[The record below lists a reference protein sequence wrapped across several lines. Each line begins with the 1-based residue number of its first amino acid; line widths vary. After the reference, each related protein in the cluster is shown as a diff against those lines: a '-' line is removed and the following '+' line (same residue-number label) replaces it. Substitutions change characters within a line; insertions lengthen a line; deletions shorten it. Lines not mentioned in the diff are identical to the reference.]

1 MEKQEKQYHIKK
13 NDNVMVTTGK
23 DKGKTGKV
31 LRINR
36 KTDRI
41 IVEKVNLIKR
51 HVKPSQKTK
60 GGIMERENPIH
71 VSNVMIYCDK
81 CSKPVRVGT
90 RMLEDKKKV
99 RYCKKC
105 DEVLDK

>member
-1 MEKQEKQYHIKK
+1 MKIRKDDEVRILS
-13 NDNVMVTTGK
+13 GK

-41 IVEKVNLIKR
+41 VVEKVNMIKR

-60 GGIMERENPIH
+60 GGIMERENPIA

-81 CSKPVRVGT
+81 CSKPVRVGKKL
-90 RMLEDKKKV
+90 LEDGKKV
-99 RYCKKC
+99 RYCRKC
-105 DEVLDK
+105 EEVIDK

>member
-1 MEKQEKQYHIKK
+1 MEKSYHVKK
-13 NDNVMVTTGK
+13 NDTVMVVAGK

-41 IVEKVNLIKR
+41 IVEKVNMIKR
-51 HVKPSQKTK
+51 HMRASQKTK

-81 CSKPVRVGT
+81 CGKPVKTGT
-90 RMLEDKKKV
+90 RVLENGKKS
-99 RYCKKC
+99 RYCKRC
-105 DEVLDK
+105 DEALDR

>member
-1 MEKQEKQYHIKK
+1 MEKAYHIKK
-13 NDNVMVTTGK
+13 NDNVMVMSGK

-41 IVEKVNLIKR
+41 IVEKVNMIKR
-51 HVKPSQKTK
+51 HVRPSQKTK
-60 GGIMERENPIH
+60 GGIMERESPVH
-71 VSNVMIYCDK
+71 VSNVMIYCEK
-81 CSKPVRVGT
+81 CAKAVRVGT
-90 RMLEDKKKV
+90 KILEDGKKT

>member
-1 MEKQEKQYHIKK
+1 MEKAYHVKK
-13 NDNVMVTTGK
+13 NDMVMVMAGK

-41 IVEKVNLIKR
+41 IVEKVNMIKR
-51 HVKPSQKTK
+51 HVRPSQKTK
-60 GGIMERENPIH
+60 GGIMERESAIH

-81 CSKPVRVGT
+81 CSKPVRAGT
-90 RMLEDKKKV
+90 RVLEDGKKS

-105 DEVLDK
+105 NEVFDK